1 MKLHKLFLLA
11 GLAVSMLACKKEDMV
26 GRLGNSTTGEV
37 VPEVRV
43 TLNTRR
49 PALGDSVV
57 LTTSTW
63 HKSDK
68 ITKVEY
74 LATQYDEYGINLSLR
89 NTILKTYTDSV
100 KNLIVVDTLQSNEPY
115 FSVSA
120 ENKELD
126 KYYVTES
133 NNYVVRGAYKD
144 FAITEIKD
152 ADLIN
157 SLPAEVFELLKT
169 QLAVAIKVADYAL
182 LFPTAPNE
190 NYTIVSGAKTGIST
204 LGKTYLIENLTA
216 DKLNTILLEATKA
229 GSLKTTLTVRVSAQK
244 SAKTEVVNE
253 FETAY

>member
-26 GRLGNSTTGEV
+26 GRLGNSPTGEV

-74 LATQYDEYGINLSLR
+74 FATQYDEYGINLNLR
-89 NTILKTYTDSV
+89 NTSLNTYTDTL
-100 KNLIVVDTLQSNEPY
+100 KNLIVVDTLQNNVPY
-115 FSVSA
+115 FSVSS
-120 ENKELD
+120 ENKALD
-126 KYYVTES
+126 NYYVTES
-133 NNYVVRGAYKD
+133 NNYVIRGAYKE
-144 FAITEIKD
+144 FAVSNLVDQE
-152 ADLIN
+152 LIS
-157 SLPAEVFELLKT
+157 SLPANVFELLKT

-190 NYTIVSGAKTGIST
+190 NYIMSGTVKTGIST
-204 LGKTYLIENLTA
+204 LGKSFLIENLTA
-216 DKLNTILLEATKA
+216 EKLNAILIDATKK
-229 GSLKTTLTVRVSAQK
+229 GRLNTVLTVKVSAQK
-244 SAKTEVVNE
+244 SAKTEVTNE
-253 FETAY
+253 FETTY